1 MLVAEPSEEATR
13 GILRGLRERYER
25 HHRCLYAE
33 EALDAAVRL
42 SARYIAD
49 R

>member
-1 MLVAEPSEEATR
+1 MLVAEPSEAAAR
-13 GILRGLRERYER
+13 DILRGLRERYER
-25 HHRCLYAE
+25 HHRCLYEE
-33 EALDAAVRL
+33 EAIDAAVRL